1 MSKIKAIRL
10 INLNYNNNAI
20 KVSDETFHLNGEST
34 LLSLRNGGGKSVLV
48 QMLTA
53 PFVHKRYRD
62 AKDRPFES
70 YFNTPKPTFILVEWS
85 LDQGAGCVLTGMMV
99 RKSQAIDGEEPD
111 RLEIVNIV
119 SEYSEPCMQDIHHL
133 PVVERGKKEIV
144 LKSFAACR
152 QLFERFKRENPSRFF
167 FYDMGNA
174 AQSRQYF
181 DKLREYQIHY
191 REWETII
198 KKVNLEESGLSNLF
212 SDCKDERGLVEKWFL
227 EAVEGK
233 LNREQN
239 RMKEFQ
245 SITGKYVGQYKA
257 NQSKIKRR
265 DTIRLFKEE
274 GRQIEEKAGQYQ
286 AVDEKKS
293 RQENRIAAFIG
304 ELEKLKEETAGRL
317 LAVEEEFSE
326 NRRALGRVQ
335 YERLSGEYH
344 TLAKEQRFFAGNRDM
359 LEAERDALERDAAEY
374 EERLHLLFCA
384 KQRDIVSEER
394 EDFMEAGQRLA
405 VCHKKTEEL
414 APERDYLGYALHCH
428 YATALAENEAGLQE
442 KDGEKGR
449 AEQAVSDR
457 QEKIR
462 ETELA
467 LRENASREGALKS
480 SVQSYDEAET
490 FFNSRYGAGLARNI
504 LGRYEPGL
512 LEIRKE
518 EDRQAL
524 EEEARGQRRRQRRL
538 EDGREKSRSLKS
550 ALEALDQ
557 ENQQKQW
564 EKKQALELKDLYG
577 RELAERAPVLKY
589 LELAEADRFDT
600 EKILRAS
607 EKKLQE
613 IAGLRRILEKEEDQL
628 ERDYRKLTQGRV
640 MELPGELQQEFA
652 DRGIRVV
659 YGMEWLKKNGYSEEQ
674 NKKIVRDHPFLPYA
688 LILSGQ
694 ELEKLSRLESGV
706 YTSFPVPVVRRE
718 FLEEK
723 AGEAAESGVITF
735 PQVSFYVLFNE
746 NLLSEEKLALLV
758 REAERKIE
766 KKKEAIAIR
775 NREYEE
781 YFARKETVRGQ
792 AVTREKYEANE
803 TLLAELERA
812 IQELAVKR
820 DDTAADLAAT
830 EETVAGLEKEIRKT
844 ERKIEGMERRQ
855 EDFAR
860 LCEAYG
866 RYEEDCRRLEGCRK
880 EAASLE
886 ERQKLDAGQLL
897 REQEHLESLRMEI
910 ERLSRVQ
917 QELTECCRRYAAY
930 ARKPETAADEEL
942 EKLDIAGKEA
952 RFKAITAGLSQE
964 LQELELRE
972 QKARKRYEEAGREL
986 RRLQKKYGLADGA
999 WEGCAYTQQEE
1010 EHTERQLSGAR
1021 KNLEEKKRL
1030 WNKAQTQVAVLESRK
1045 KACLDQIREACGEE
1059 GPLALEEI
1067 RIRDFDEAKSRLEY
1081 QGKQLQK
1088 KAASLHEAGQ
1098 GYEENL
1104 TALAEYSDL
1113 PQTGPVEWEEPLA
1126 ELDRGQLRRKKGE
1139 LARDYKA
1146 ILENRRDAK
1155 EGLVRTLNRILRMD
1169 AFADEYYKKPL
1180 EILLELTE
1188 DASQVLRQLATTV
1201 QSFDDLMEK
1210 LEVDISVVE
1219 KEKERIVELL
1229 EEYVR
1234 EIHANLGRIDSNS
1247 TITVRERPLKMLKI
1261 QLPDWEENES
1271 LYRVRL
1277 SDLIDEIT
1285 RRGIAIFER
1294 NENAQEYFGAQL
1306 TTKNLYDT
1314 VVGIGEVQIKLY
1326 KIEEQREYPIT
1337 WAQVA
1342 RNSGGEGFLSA
1353 FVVLSSL
1360 LCYMRRDDTD
1370 FFADRNEGKVLV
1382 MDNPFAQ
1389 TNAAHLLKP
1398 LMDMAGKANTQL
1410 ICLTGLGGESI
1421 YNRFDNIYV
1430 LNLIAA
1436 SLRNGMQY
1444 MKTDHIKGSEPNTL
1458 EVSQIEVVEQMEL
1471 VF

>member
-1 MSKIKAIRL
+1 MSKINAIRL

-20 KVSDETFHLNGEST
+20 KVSDETFHMNGEST

-70 YFNTPKPTFILVEWS
+70 YFNTPRPTFILVEWA

-119 SEYSEPCMQDIHHL
+119 SEYREPCMQDIHHL

-181 DKLREYQIHY
+181 DKLREYQINY

-274 GRQIEEKAGQYQ
+274 GRRIEEKAGQYQ
-286 AVDEKKS
+286 AVEEKKS

-304 ELEKLKEETAGRL
+304 ELERLKADTAGRL
-317 LAVEEEFSE
+317 LEAEEELAK

-335 YERLSGEYH
+335 YEKLSGEYH
-344 TLAKEQRFFAGNRDM
+344 AIVKEQRFFAGNRDM
-359 LEAERDALERDAAEY
+359 LEAERDALEREASEY
-374 EERLHLLFCA
+374 EKRLRMLLCA
-384 KQRDIVSEER
+384 KQQDVVLEEQA
-394 EDFMEAGQRLA
+394 ELTEAGQRLA

-414 APERDYLGYALHCH
+414 APEREYLGCALHRH
-428 YATALAENEAGLQE
+428 YGEALAENEACLAQ
-442 KDGEKGR
+442 KDGEKSR
-449 AEQAVSDR
+449 SKQAVLDW

-462 ETELA
+462 EAELA
-467 LRENASREGALKS
+467 LRENAAREGALKS
-480 SVQSYDEAET
+480 SVRSYDEAEA
-490 FFNSRYGAGLARNI
+490 FFNNRYGAGLTRNI
-504 LGRYEPGL
+504 LGSYEPGL
-512 LEIRKE
+512 LEIRKA

-524 EEEARGQRRRQRRL
+524 EEENRGQRRRQRRL
-538 EDGREKSRSLKS
+538 EDGRGKSRSLKS
-550 ALEALDQ
+550 TLEALDR

-564 EKKQALELKDLYG
+564 EKKQALEQKELYD
-577 RELAERAPVLKY
+577 RELAERAAILKY
-589 LELAEADRFDT
+589 LELGEADRFDT

-628 ERDYRKLTQGRV
+628 AREYRKLTQGRV

-674 NKKIVRDHPFLPYA
+674 NKKIVRNHPFLPYA
-688 LILSGQ
+688 LILSGK

-706 YTSFPVPVVRRE
+706 YTSFPVPVIRRE
-718 FLEEK
+718 LLEEK
-723 AGEAAESGVITF
+723 AGETAEGGVICF
-735 PQVSFYVLFNE
+735 PRISFYVLFNE

-758 REAERKIE
+758 REAEQKIE
-766 KKKEAIAIR
+766 KKQEAIAIR
-775 NREYEE
+775 SREYDE
-781 YFARKETVRGQ
+781 YFARKETVRSQ
-792 AVTREKYEANE
+792 SVTREGYGSNEEAIKE
-803 TLLAELERA
+803 LDAGLQTLAARRDQTAAELA
-812 IQELAVKR
+812 K
-820 DDTAADLAAT
+820 T
-830 EETVAGLEKEIRKT
+830 EEDVAGLEKEIRET
-844 ERKIEGMERRQ
+844 ERKIAAMERRQ

-860 LCEAYG
+860 LCEAYE
-866 RYEEDCRRLEGCRK
+866 RYEEDCRRLESCRK
-880 EAASLE
+880 EGVSLE
-886 ERQKLDAGQLL
+886 ERRKLDAGQLS
-897 REQEHLESLRMEI
+897 REQSRLESLRI
-910 ERLSRVQ
+910 ETDRLSRKQ
-917 QELTECCRRYAAY
+917 QELLESCRRYAAY
-930 ARKPETAADEEL
+930 GGKPETPADAEL

-952 RFKAITAGLSQE
+952 RFRAVTAGMSQE
-964 LQELELRE
+964 LQELERRE
-972 QKARKRYEEAGREL
+972 QKARKRYEEAEREL

-999 WEGCAYTQQEE
+999 WEDCAYTQKEE
-1010 EHTERQLSGAR
+1010 EYVEKQLAGAR
-1021 KNLEEKKRL
+1021 TKLEEKKQC
-1030 WNKAQTQVAVLESRK
+1030 WSEAQTRVAVLESQK
-1045 KACLDQIREACGEE
+1045 ENCLKQIREACGEE
-1059 GPLALEEI
+1059 VPLALDEI
-1067 RIRDFDEAKSRLEY
+1067 RSRDFDEEKSRLEY

-1104 TALAEYSDL
+1104 TALAEYGDL
-1113 PQTGPVEWEEPLA
+1113 PLKEPVEWEEPLG

-1146 ILENRRDAK
+1146 VLEERRDAK
-1155 EGLVRTLNRILRMD
+1155 ESLVRTLNQILRVE
-1169 AFADEYYKKPL
+1169 AFADDYYKRPL
-1180 EILLELTE
+1180 EILLELSD

-1234 EIHANLGRIDSNS
+1234 DIHANLGRIDDNS

-1261 QLPDWEENES
+1261 QLPDWDENES

-1277 SDLIDEIT
+1277 SDMIDEIT

-1389 TNAAHLLKP
+1389 TNASHLLKP

-1436 SLRNGMQY
+1436 SLRSGMQY
-1444 MKTDHIKGSEPNTL
+1444 MKTDHVKGREP
-1458 EVSQIEVVEQMEL
+1458 EIVDVSRIEVAEQLEL
-1471 VF
+1471 EF